1 MDLLT
6 CRRGRRQCVFQGRS
20 RDRQDGRRDVPADL
34 FQVDLPSPPLAESE
48 GPMREP
54 RVGMTESDVRELYG
68 APRFRV
74 DYVSNGQPSS
84 REIYQSRSNETFFA
98 FAFVDGI
105 MTEFENLG
113 RMPDDSSFQGL

>member
-1 MDLLT
+1 MPEGDAS
-6 CRRGRRQCVFQGRS
+6 VFFRA
-20 RDRQDGRRDVPADL
+20 DRVIARTVGRDVPADL
-34 FQVDLPSPPLAESE
+34 FQVDLPSPPQAESE

-54 RVGMTESDVRELYG
+54 RVGMTERDVRELYG

-74 DYVSNGQPSS
+74 EYVRNGQPSS

-113 RMPDDSSFQGL
+113 RMPDDVAFQGR